1 MKHLKNTKIDYHNMP
16 VGANRINY
24 AIRYIANVVRTWLW
38 FHIKWPWV
46 KYNGFVRIMKGT
58 SFAAG
63 MKIRLGHNVQFGP
76 HCNVATDLVVGN
88 NVLFAARVCFVGKY
102 DHQFST
108 PCKTIWESERGK
120 SNPTII
126 EDDVWLGHNV
136 TVVGPVRI
144 GMGAVV
150 AAGAVVTKDIPACE
164 IWGGVPARKI
174 RDRFSSD
181 EETQRHLTFLRDKN
195 ISKG

>member
-1 MKHLKNTKIDYHNMP
+1 MP
-16 VGANRINY
+16 VGSNRTSF
-24 AIRYIANVVRTWLW
+24 AIRYIANVIRTWLW

-63 MKIRLGHNVQFGP
+63 MNICLGHNVQFGP
-76 HCNVATDLVVGN
+76 HCSVATDLVVGN
-88 NVLFAARVCFVGKY
+88 NVLFAARVCFVSKY

-108 PCKTIWESERGK
+108 PCKTIWESERVK
-120 SNPTII
+120 SNPTVV

-136 TVVGPVRI
+136 TVVGPVHI

-174 RDRFSSD
+174 RDRFSSV
-181 EETQRHLTFLRDKN
+181 EETQQHLIFLRDKN